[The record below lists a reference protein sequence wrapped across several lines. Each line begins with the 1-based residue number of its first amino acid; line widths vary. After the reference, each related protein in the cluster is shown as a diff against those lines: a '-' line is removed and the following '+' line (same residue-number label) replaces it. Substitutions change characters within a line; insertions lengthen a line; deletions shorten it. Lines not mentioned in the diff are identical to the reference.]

1 MTLALIMTI
10 SMAAFTQSSVQSF
23 FDKYQD
29 NESFTQINI
38 SQKMFQLISNMEVEA
53 DEKDEILELIQ
64 ALKGLKILTTTTDP
78 QKYYKEF
85 NASFDKSVYEE
96 LMTVKENNSD
106 ITFLVRDSDG
116 GNIVSE
122 LLLLVGGEEDF
133 VLMSFEG
140 KIPLNK
146 IGKLASGLNISGT
159 EHLEKPK
166 K

>member
-1 MTLALIMTI
+1 
-10 SMAAFTQSSVQSF
+10 
-23 FDKYQD
+23 
-29 NESFTQINI
+29 
-38 SQKMFQLISNMEVEA
+38 
-53 DEKDEILELIQ
+53 
-64 ALKGLKILTTTTDP
+64 
-78 QKYYKEF
+78 
-85 NASFDKSVYEE
+85 
-96 LMTVKENNSD
+96 MTVKENNSD